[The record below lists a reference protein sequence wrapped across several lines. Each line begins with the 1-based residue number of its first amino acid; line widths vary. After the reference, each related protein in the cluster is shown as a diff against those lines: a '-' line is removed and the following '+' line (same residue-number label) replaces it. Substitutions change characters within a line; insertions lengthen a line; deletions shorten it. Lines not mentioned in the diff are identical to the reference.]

1 MAAGKSP
8 STARTAR
15 AGVRASIRA
24 TKGRNGS
31 GAKGRRKVDEE
42 LRRIGDTPTAQCLRA
57 KPHVGST
64 RHRWSRAPELS
75 ELIKVMT
82 LCGGRSLSPI
92 LRCLL
97 LGFGGIF
104 ITPLGGKTT
113 NWRAGCGRSACP
125 VRREGG
131 PNSIGSP
138 YPYHPTERLFHHPAS
153 LNVAPPFRA
162 THARLKPGATS
173 QTRTP
178 PARR

>member
-138 YPYHPTERLFHHPAS
+138 YPY
-153 LNVAPPFRA
+153 LNVTAVQNSVKL
-162 THARLKPGATS
+162 TCWTG
-173 QTRTP
+173 
-178 PARR
+178 

>member
-8 STARTAR
+8 STAGTER

-42 LRRIGDTPTAQCLRA
+42 LRRIGDTPTAKCLRA
-57 KPHVGST
+57 KPLVGST
-64 RHRWSRAPELS
+64 RHRWGRAPEPW
-75 ELIKVMT
+75 EFIIVVT
-82 LCGGRSLSPI
+82 LCGGRGFSPI

-97 LGFGGIF
+97 LGLGWTV
-104 ITPLGGKTT
+104 ITPLGGETT
-113 NWRAGCGRSACP
+113 HWRAGCGRSACP

-138 YPYHPTERLFHHPAS
+138 YPYQFPCGSAALRCPHVPWVVAS
-153 LNVAPPFRA
+153 FELVEAVLRRHTA
-162 THARLKPGATS
+162 T
-173 QTRTP
+173 
-178 PARR
+178 